1 MRQLGRH
8 HDAPKVK
15 GMPLMWHGV
24 ASLITAIPAAV
35 LLTLVWNILLGMLPI
50 TPPEGD
56 FLPAGFALLGMLPM
70 FLAPL
75 WCIAGI
81 VRCFKYKGAPGVMAC
96 GVMSVIGLLISSM
109 VCMVFYMVTTGQIVA

>member
-1 MRQLGRH
+1 MRQIGRH

-56 FLPAGFALLGMLPM
+56 FLPAGFALLAMLPM

-81 VRCFKYKGAPGVMAC
+81 VRCFKYKSAPGVMAC

>member
-8 HDAPKVK
+8 QEAPKVK

-35 LLTLVWNILLGMLPI
+35 LLTMVWIFILGMLPI
-50 TPPEGD
+50 TPPEGEY
-56 FLPAGFALLGMLPM
+56 LTAGYALLAMVPM

-81 VRCFKYKGAPGVMAC
+81 LRCFKYKGAPGVMAC
-96 GVMSVIGLLISSM
+96 GFMSAFGLVISIM

>member
-8 HDAPKVK
+8 QETPKVK

-35 LLTLVWNILLGMLPI
+35 LLTMVWNIILGMLPI
-50 TPPEGD
+50 TPPEGEY
-56 FLPAGFALLGMLPM
+56 LTAGYALLAMVPM

-81 VRCFKYKGAPGVMAC
+81 LRCFKYKGAPGVMAC
-96 GVMSVIGLLISSM
+96 GFMSAFGLVISII
-109 VCMVFYMVTTGQIVA
+109 VCMVFYMVTTGQIVV

>member
-24 ASLITAIPAAV
+24 ASLITAIPVAV

-50 TPPEGD
+50 TPPEGE
-56 FLPAGFALLGMLPM
+56 FLPAGFALLAMLPM

-75 WCIAGI
+75 WCLAGI

>member
-35 LLTLVWNILLGMLPI
+35 LLTLVWNILLGLLPI
-50 TPPEGD
+50 TPPEGE
-56 FLPAGFALLGMLPM
+56 FLPAGFALLAMQPM
-70 FLAPL
+70 VLAPL
-75 WCIAGI
+75 WCLAGI

>member
-35 LLTLVWNILLGMLPI
+35 LLTLVWNILRGMLPI
-50 TPPEGD
+50 TPPEGE
-56 FLPAGFALLGMLPM
+56 FLPGGFALLAMLPM

-109 VCMVFYMVTTGQIVA
+109 VCMVFYMITTGQIVA

>member
-8 HDAPKVK
+8 HDVPKVK

-35 LLTLVWNILLGMLPI
+35 LLTMVWNIILGMLPV
-50 TPPEGD
+50 PQPEGE
-56 FLPAGFALLGMLPM
+56 FLSAGLALLAMLPM

-81 VRCFKYKGAPGVMAC
+81 VRAFKYKGAPGVMAC
-96 GVMSVIGLLISSM
+96 GAMSAFGLVISVM
-109 VCMVFYMVTTGQIVA
+109 VCVVFYMVATGQVVA

>member
-35 LLTLVWNILLGMLPI
+35 LLTLLWNILLGMLPI
-50 TPPEGD
+50 TPPEGE
-56 FLPAGFALLGMLPM
+56 FLPAE
-70 FLAPL
+70 
-75 WCIAGI
+75 
-81 VRCFKYKGAPGVMAC
+81 
-96 GVMSVIGLLISSM
+96 
-109 VCMVFYMVTTGQIVA
+109 

>member
-50 TPPEGD
+50 TPPEGE
-56 FLPAGFALLGMLPM
+56 FLPAGFALLAMLPM
-70 FLAPL
+70 LLAPL

>member
-8 HDAPKVK
+8 QEAPKVK

-35 LLTLVWNILLGMLPI
+35 LLTMVWNIILGMLPI
-50 TPPEGD
+50 TPPEGEY
-56 FLPAGFALLGMLPM
+56 LTAGYALLAMVPM

-81 VRCFKYKGAPGVMAC
+81 LRCFKYKGAPGVMAC
-96 GVMSVIGLLISSM
+96 GFMSAFGLVISII

>member
-8 HDAPKVK
+8 QEAPKVK

-35 LLTLVWNILLGMLPI
+35 LLTMVWNIILGVLPI
-50 TPPEGD
+50 TPTEGEY
-56 FLPAGFALLGMLPM
+56 LTAGYALLAMVPM
-70 FLAPL
+70 FLAPV
-75 WCIAGI
+75 WCVAGI
-81 VRCFKYKGAPGVMAC
+81 LRCFQYRGAPGVVAC
-96 GVMSVIGLLISSM
+96 GFMSAFGLVISSM